1 MATDDD
7 SLEGGRLFALTGTAV
22 KSTILKE
29 QPGMARRIALAWIA
43 AAACAAIIVT
53 APSIVSAANQ
63 RPAAKKTTAAASRPP
78 AKATPPSGPTLPTVT
93 FTGCLEAQGA
103 NYVLTDLQGSAA
115 PKGRNWRTGFIK
127 KSTKDVDIVSASST
141 LKLKDHVGHQVAVT
155 GVQDDDV
162 HMKARSLKHL
172 ASSCS

>member
-1 MATDDD
+1 
-7 SLEGGRLFALTGTAV
+7 
-22 KSTILKE
+22 
-29 QPGMARRIALAWIA
+29 MARKIALAWIA

-78 AKATPPSGPTLPTVT
+78 AKVAPSGPTLPTVT

-115 PKGRNWRTGFIK
+115 PKGRNWKTGFIK

>member
-1 MATDDD
+1 
-7 SLEGGRLFALTGTAV
+7 
-22 KSTILKE
+22 
-29 QPGMARRIALAWIA
+29 MARRIASAWIA
-43 AAACAAIIVT
+43 AAACAATIVT

-63 RPAAKKTTAAASRPP
+63 RPAAKKTTAAAASKPR
-78 AKATPPSGPTLPTVT
+78 AKAATPPAGPTIPSVT
-93 FTGCLEAQGA
+93 FTGCLEAHGA
-103 NYVLTDLQGSAA
+103 KYVLTDLQGSAA
-115 PKGRNWRTGFIK
+115 PKGRNWKTGFIK
-127 KSTKDVDIVSASST
+127 KSSKDVDVVSLSST